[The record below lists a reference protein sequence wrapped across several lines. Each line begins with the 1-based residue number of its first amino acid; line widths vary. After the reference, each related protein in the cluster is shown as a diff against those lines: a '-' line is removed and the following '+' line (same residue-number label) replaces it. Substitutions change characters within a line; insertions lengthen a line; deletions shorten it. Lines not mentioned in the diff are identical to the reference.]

1 MSKKVA
7 FIGLGVMGY
16 PMAGHL
22 QAAGHQV
29 TVFNRNSDKA
39 QRWQQQYG
47 GSTAPTPAAA
57 AAEAEVVFTCVGNDD
72 DLRAVTL
79 GKDGILQTLR
89 SDAVLVDHTTAS
101 AEVARELAAACAQR
115 GAHFVDAPVSGGQQG
130 AENGQLTIMCGG
142 EQDAFDRA
150 REVMDSYA
158 RAVTLMGP
166 VGSGQLTKMVKPDLC
181 RRGAAGPRRRNEFC
195 RARRPRPA
203 HGNRRHFTGRR
214 RLLADEQ
221 PSRHHDCR
229 RI

>member
-57 AAEAEVVFTCVGNDD
+57 AAEAEFVFTCVGNDD

-79 GKDGILQTLR
+79 GKDGILQTLNEH
-89 SDAVLVDHTTAS
+89 AVLVDHTTAS

-115 GAHFVDAPVSGGQQG
+115 SAHFVDAPVSGGQQG
-130 AENGQLTIMCGG
+130 AENGQLTVMCGG
-142 EQDAFDRA
+142 EQDPFDRA

-166 VGSGQLTKMVKPDLC
+166 AGSGQPLPSPVAASTTANSISRC
-181 RRGAAGPRRRNEFC
+181 RR
-195 RARRPRPA
+195 
-203 HGNRRHFTGRR
+203 
-214 RLLADEQ
+214 
-221 PSRHHDCR
+221 
-229 RI
+229 